1 MTQTSLWQ
9 AQSLSTDY
17 VELCNALYE
26 RELTVLANIEMSST
40 AQLQARIKSLPHYIK
55 CTAHYM
61 TQVNAAKMGNPLM
74 LDTQNA
80 SWVAKQPATMPLVGQ
95 NNEKIKQWYASFQ
108 LPLGLV
114 VPIALSN
121 SIVLDSV
128 DRIDSDK
135 NRIRTNVHGWFS
147 LIDLT
152 SSAENKLLK
161 INKKV
166 MLSACAGHCWQSQ
179 QNTYKRTLNKKQ
191 PIALSLRELLLSCQ
205 INWQN
210 FKAPLLL

>member
-1 MTQTSLWQ
+1 VTQTSLWQ

-26 RELTVLANIEMSST
+26 RELTVLANIEVSST

-55 CTAHYM
+55 RTAHYM
-61 TQVNAAKMGNPLM
+61 TQVNTAKLGSPLM

-80 SWVAKQPATMPLVGQ
+80 SWSAKQPTTMPLVGQ
-95 NNEKIKQWYASFQ
+95 NDAQIKQWYANFQ

-114 VPIALSN
+114 VPIALN
-121 SIVLDSV
+121 NCIVLDSV
-128 DRIDSDK
+128 DRIDNDK
-135 NRIRTNVHGWFS
+135 KRIRTNVHGWFS

-152 SSAENKLLK
+152 SSVEKKLLK

-179 QNTYKRTLNKKQ
+179 QNIYKSALNKKQ
-191 PIALSLRELLLSCQ
+191 PIVLSLRELLLSCQ

-210 FKAPLLL
+210 FKVPLLL